1 MKQYQ
6 EIGQLTMQ
14 WRRHGKRPTNA
25 VAQAARSDDSHR
37 IVQQR
42 PQRRAGFGGGEGV
55 EGQADA
61 MVICSRWGMEV
72 ISDAHPVFDLPL
84 VRAVGLE
91 PTRRCHR
98 GILSPLR
105 LPVPPRPRRCFL

>member
-25 VAQAARSDDSHR
+25 VAPAARSDDSHR

-42 PQRRAGFGGGEGV
+42 PQRRAGLAAARASKV
-55 EGQADA
+55 RR
-61 MVICSRWGMEV
+61 MRW
-72 ISDAHPVFDLPL
+72 
-84 VRAVGLE
+84 
-91 PTRRCHR
+91 
-98 GILSPLR
+98 
-105 LPVPPRPRRCFL
+105 